1 MSLQRQRKGRRD
13 TVNPKIQEKKF
24 EVWRHGLLDLGKR
37 NRMMNYRK
45 TKRATL
51 QITNPSMNEVFQR
64 LAVKD
69 EAITFKKCIDTSNNQ
84 RMTGFFYLM
93 DKLDAPVELATG
105 EISSDLTLEDMN
117 RTLKQ
122 LRAKSRASL
131 EEQGI
136 NTLYLSC
143 GFLEWRQKPTEAPI
157 LSPLVLIPV
166 TLEIGSI
173 LEPYKVKRLDEDI
186 VVNPTLEYVLRSDYN
201 IILPE
206 FNSAEDDILEYLHSI
221 QNTVSESG
229 WRVLHE
235 ANLGLLSFLK
245 IVMYKDLDKYKERI
259 FANPVIQ
266 AFCGD
271 PSALPD
277 VKDEWKNYEH
287 DETSPIN
294 TFQVVNADASQQD
307 AILLSKEG
315 VSFVLQ
321 GPPGTGK
328 SQTITNIIAEGLA
341 DGKKILF
348 VSEKMAALSVVYRR
362 LQEVNLAGYCL
373 SLHNYK
379 AQKKQVI
386 MDLVNTLDAPKK
398 KLKAG
403 VSDFLTDLEEEREK
417 LNLYPRE
424 LYRKREPL
432 NMTLFEAIT
441 ELIPLENVPF
451 YRVTEDAL
459 DVQEKDYKRRL
470 SLLKKYRDFAK
481 HYEGDILENPWMGT
495 SISMVT
501 YDLEDRVSNTVNA
514 LSPVLLGISV
524 IVDCINQDYDLKKV
538 WTWSSFE
545 EFINHLDNY
554 CLFKEIAD
562 KINEYYSARVAENVS
577 PDYIAVLDIR
587 YDQVMQ
593 QVSDQQLSAERVDN
607 EEERAQF
614 IKGIDQW
621 ESEVRHFDTWMSDIN
636 KLFDM
641 DFQASKEGVQELT
654 EFTKLLLTCDI
665 YETHWYEPGNY
676 EKDGSLIAKA
686 KEEMDRINEA
696 RKEQYTFLFSNILA
710 SDKITYLHKSITETA
725 GFYMDHY
732 AEANRLATEFRSAI
746 KALKDNG
753 IAIDHVENTI
763 TIENTLAECRKD
775 KQQVESAEAFLKS
788 ILQAFDYNIPI
799 DLSGL
804 NRAEELFQI
813 LTLDNRVLK
822 QWIISD
828 NYAHLIQTEA
838 ELKKSADQLA
848 EIKKAL
854 DDEWTADIYSMDASG
869 MLGRFRT
876 DYKSFFKRLGGTYKQ
891 DKRTLAAAK
900 KNLIGKLEDDSCVHM
915 LEQLQNYNNT
925 ISLFHELEEEAR
937 RLFDDYFN
945 GLSTNWGV
953 LEHCLE
959 EGRIA
964 NNYYLQYG
972 MSETLIDICC
982 EAPKERKA
990 LMIGEQSVSQ
1000 ICEQGIISKLIGN
1013 IEKFSYQNLTFLHT
1027 QLDSQTECL
1036 ENVIG
1041 NCRTV
1046 EAFIF
1051 DEIEH
1056 CLTGIRDI
1064 GKKYSVNITS
1074 YNMYLGHFCNTAK
1087 MIKTYDELASGI
1099 KCFIPSYY
1107 DGYDTDWEKVH
1118 ESWEQAGIFHEYVTK
1133 HKVSRFIEA
1142 AMLNEKLARNDIE
1155 VGGTTLL
1162 EISEGFGLR
1171 QFAQLFARYS
1181 GKCVDVY
1188 NRIESYRDT
1197 VNQIVNLDCDVQR
1210 VLRDRN
1216 ITKSLEEAMTFLNKY
1231 KSVTAKIS
1239 SLQSQYEKKS
1249 ETVGVPYAD
1258 MTRTDDLPELMED
1271 YINYDEISEHVM
1283 QYMERFD
1290 SMSESAAI
1298 DHLYSVLKADQIQQ
1312 ENDDYNMYKSWFN
1325 GEACDTMDIHTL
1337 AKKVEGCR
1345 SIEALDKWLEYYDIT
1360 KQFEEAGLADYLDYL
1375 RNNPVKAS
1383 RVLPVYKRGFLTKW
1397 FYDTL
1402 EHNNL
1407 TYLIKFQAY
1416 AHENTIQH
1424 FTVQDIRQMKLAQAR
1439 LDEMLSN
1446 RKPSG
1451 INVMS
1456 NAMDEISILR
1466 KEAGKKRN
1474 IMPLRKLFKVI
1485 PALLLKL
1492 KPCFMMSP
1500 LSVSYFLDSDMY
1512 EFDMVIFDEAS
1523 QILPEDAVGVI
1534 YRGKQVIIAGD
1545 TKQMPPT
1552 SFFSSTTKNTDDYDV
1567 DEDDDVYVDIESE
1580 SILDEA
1586 STCLPSCMLSWHYR
1600 SKDESLI
1607 AFSNK
1612 EIYDNKLIT
1621 FPNCRKDTDR
1631 GLQYIYV
1638 PNGYYEGKPK
1648 NCNVNEA
1655 KRCVQLIEEHIKNH
1669 PDRSLGIIAF
1679 SEKQQ
1684 GTIEDAVNEWRL
1696 KNPAYEEFFDEDK
1709 DEPFFVKNLENVQGD
1724 ERDTIIFSICYAKN
1738 KQGKMY
1744 MRFGPLGRV
1753 GGERRLNVAITR
1765 AKYNIKLVGSIYPN
1779 DLPITETT
1787 PLGVQLL
1794 ARYISYAMTNDYDA
1808 PMGTNE
1814 VSTDEVFVDMI
1825 ADFLMESG
1833 YRVRRNIGASQYK
1846 IDIGVI
1852 HPDAPNEFFAGIECD
1867 SENYVLA
1874 RTARDRDVTRKNIMD
1889 KMGWSIYHVWSLAW
1903 YKNPKDSKKELLKF
1917 LEETAEKHFKVKSVQ
1932 HVPDPASEIEML
1944 EESIDAANLT
1954 DAADSTSEVHTL
1966 HFEYYNVCNPMN
1978 SGYVWGDD
1986 NYSNIARR
1994 IRYVMD
2000 SEAPIHKE
2008 LLYRR
2013 LAVIFGR
2020 QKATAPV
2027 VRTID
2032 DCIASRLNNEL
2043 ILDGDFWY
2051 LRNQDRSKIVARVP
2065 MREDDKR
2072 ALDQICPEEIQDAMK
2087 AILKLAYG
2095 LTLEDLI
2102 AETARQFGFQR
2113 TGPKMRTILESNY
2126 ETLFLAGT
2134 IKNSDG
2140 KIYLTEGV

>member
-1 MSLQRQRKGRRD
+1 M
-13 TVNPKIQEKKF
+13 NPKIQEKKF

-51 QITNPSMNEVFQR
+51 QIANPSMNELFQR
-64 LAVKD
+64 LVVND
-69 EAITFKKCIDTSNNQ
+69 ESIAFKKRIDTSNNQ

-93 DKLDAPVELATG
+93 DKLDASVELATG

-117 RTLKQ
+117 RTLRQ
-122 LRAKSRASL
+122 LRAKSKASL

-166 TLEIGSI
+166 TLEISSI
-173 LEPYKVKRLDEDI
+173 LEPYKLKRMDEDI

-201 IILPE
+201 VILPE
-206 FNSAEDDILEYLHSI
+206 FNSADDDLLEYLQSI
-221 QNTVSESG
+221 QNAVSQSG
-229 WRVLHE
+229 WRVVCE

-245 IVMYKDLDKYKERI
+245 IVMYKDLDKYKDRI
-259 FANPVIQ
+259 FANPVVQ

-271 PSALPD
+271 PSALPE
-277 VKDEWKNYEH
+277 VKDEWKDYEH
-287 DETSPIN
+287 DKTSPIN

-386 MDLVNTLDAPKK
+386 NDLVSTLDAPKK

-403 VSDFLTDLEEEREK
+403 VSDFLSDLEEEREK
-417 LNLYPRE
+417 LNVYHRE

-432 NMTLFEAIT
+432 NMTLYEAIT
-441 ELIPLENVPF
+441 ELTPLENVPF
-451 YRVTEDAL
+451 YRITEDTL
-459 DVQEKDYKRRL
+459 DIQEKDYKRRL
-470 SLLKKYRDFAK
+470 SLLKKYRDFAN
-481 HYEGDILENPWMGT
+481 HYKGDILENPWQGT

-501 YDLEDRVSNTVNA
+501 YDLEDRVSKTVNA
-514 LSPVLLGISV
+514 LSPVLFGISV
-524 IVDCINQDYDLKKV
+524 IVDCINQDFDSKKV

-545 EFINHLDNY
+545 EFINHLNEY
-554 CLFKEIAD
+554 RLFKEIAE
-562 KINEYYSARVAENVS
+562 KINEYYAARVVENAS
-577 PDYIAVLDIR
+577 LDNISALGIR

-593 QVSDQQLSAERVDN
+593 QLLKQELSAESVDK
-607 EEERAQF
+607 EEDRAQLMES
-614 IKGIDQW
+614 IDQW
-621 ESEVRHFDTWMSDIN
+621 ESEVRRFETWMSDIN
-636 KLFDM
+636 QLLDM
-641 DFQASKEGVQELT
+641 DFQASKKGVEELT
-654 EFTKLLLTCDI
+654 EFAKLLLSCDI
-665 YETHWYEPGNY
+665 YETHWYESGNY

-686 KEEMDRINEA
+686 KEELNRINVA

-710 SDKITYLHKSITETA
+710 TDKNAYLHKSITETA
-725 GFYMDHY
+725 GFYMDHFV
-732 AEANRLATEFRSAI
+732 EANQFAKELSS
-746 KALKDNG
+746 ALKLL
-753 IAIDHVENTI
+753 IDSGI
-763 TIENTLAECRKD
+763 TIDRVVNTVIRENTLSECQKD
-775 KQQVESAEAFLKS
+775 KQQVESAEAFLKY
-788 ILQAFDYNIPI
+788 IQQAFDYNISI
-799 DLSGL
+799 DRSGL
-804 NRAEELFQI
+804 NRAEELLQV
-813 LTLDNRVLK
+813 LNLDNRILR

-828 NYAHLIQTEA
+828 NYAHLIQMEA
-838 ELKKSADQLA
+838 ELKRTADQAA
-848 EIKKAL
+848 ELKRAL
-854 DDEWTADIYSMDASG
+854 DDEWTADIYSMDVSG

-876 DYKSFFKRLGGTYKQ
+876 DYTSFFKRLGGTYKQ

-900 KNLIGKLEDDSCVHM
+900 KNLIGKLDDVSCVHM
-915 LEQLQNYNNT
+915 LEQLQNYNDI
-925 ISLFHELEEEAR
+925 ISSFNALEEEAR

-945 GLSTNWGV
+945 GLSTDWGV
-953 LEHCLE
+953 LERCLE

-964 NNYYLQYG
+964 NNYYLKYG
-972 MSETLIDICC
+972 MSDSLIDICC

-990 LMIGEQSVSQ
+990 HMVGEQPVSQ
-1000 ICEQGIISKLIGN
+1000 ICEQGIISKLIEN
-1013 IEKFSYQNLTFLHT
+1013 TEKYSNQNLTSLHIK
-1027 QLDSQTECL
+1027 LDSQIKYL
-1036 ENVIG
+1036 ENVIS
-1041 NCRTV
+1041 NCRIV

-1056 CLTGIRDI
+1056 CLTSTLDI
-1064 GKKYSVNITS
+1064 GIKDSVNITS
-1074 YNMYLGHFCNTAK
+1074 YYMYLERFCNTAK
-1087 MIKTYDELASGI
+1087 MITTYDELVSTI
-1099 KCFIPSYY
+1099 KSYIPSYY
-1107 DGYDTDWEKVH
+1107 DGYDTDWEKVS
-1118 ESWEQAGIFHEYVTK
+1118 ESWRQAGRYHEYITK
-1133 HKVSRFIEA
+1133 HKVSGFIEA
-1142 AMLNEKLARNDIE
+1142 AMLTEKPARSGIE

-1162 EISEGFGLR
+1162 NISEGYGLR

-1181 GKCVDVY
+1181 GNCVDAY
-1188 NRIESYRDT
+1188 NIIGSLRDT
-1197 VNQIVNLDCDVQR
+1197 VNQVGILNCEVQG
-1210 VLRDRN
+1210 LLPDRN
-1216 ITKSLEEAMTFLNKY
+1216 LTKSLEEAMAFLNKY
-1231 KSVTAKIS
+1231 GFVTAQIS
-1239 SLQSQYEKKS
+1239 SLQCQYEKES

-1258 MTRTDDLPELMED
+1258 VTCTDELFELMDE
-1271 YINYDEISEHVM
+1271 YIDHDEISDQVI
-1283 QYMERFD
+1283 QYMGRFD
-1290 SMSESAAI
+1290 SMSESLAI
-1298 DHLYSVLKADQIQQ
+1298 DYLYSVLEACQIQQ
-1312 ENDDYNMYKSWFN
+1312 ENDNYTMYKSWFN
-1325 GEACDTMDIHTL
+1325 GEICDAMDIHTL

-1345 SIEALDKWLEYYDIT
+1345 SIEALDQWLEYCDIT
-1360 KQFEEAGLADYLDYL
+1360 KQFQEAEMADYLDYL
-1375 RNNPVKAS
+1375 WTNTVKAS
-1383 RVLPVYKRGFLTKW
+1383 RVLPIYKRGFLTKW

-1416 AHENTIQH
+1416 AHEKTIQH
-1424 FTVQDIRQMKLAQAR
+1424 FTVQDIKQMKLAQAR

-1485 PALLLKL
+1485 PTLLLKL

-1512 EFDMVIFDEAS
+1512 DFDMVIFDEAS
-1523 QILPEDAVGVI
+1523 QILPEDAIGAI

-1552 SFFSSTTKNTDDYDV
+1552 SFFSSTSKNTDDYDV

-1621 FPNCRKDTDR
+1621 FPNCRKDIDR

-1655 KRCVQLIEEHIKNH
+1655 KRCVRLVEEHIKNH

-1684 GTIEDAVNEWRL
+1684 GTIEDAINEWRL
-1696 KNPAYEEFFDEDK
+1696 KNPVYEEFFDEDK

-1724 ERDTIIFSICYAKN
+1724 ERDTIIFSICYARN

-1744 MRFGPLGRV
+1744 MRFGPLGRA

-1779 DLPITETT
+1779 DLPITESTS
-1787 PLGVQLL
+1787 LGVQLL
-1794 ARYISYAMTNDYDA
+1794 AHYISYAMSNDYEA

-1833 YRVRRNIGASQYK
+1833 YRVRRNIGTSQYK

-1889 KMGWSIYHVWSLAW
+1889 KMGWNMYHVWSLAW
-1903 YKNPKDSKKELLKF
+1903 YKNPKESKKELLKF
-1917 LEETAEKHFKVKSVQ
+1917 LKEAAEKHFKVKSVQ
-1932 HVPDPASEIEML
+1932 HIPDSTSEIEML
-1944 EESIDAANLT
+1944 EESIDVATMT
-1954 DAADSTSEVHTL
+1954 DATDSTSEVHQL
-1966 HFEYYNVCNPMN
+1966 HFAHYKACNPMD
-1978 SGYVWGDD
+1978 SRYVWGDD

-2000 SEAPIHKE
+2000 FEAPIHKE

-2032 DCIASRLNNEL
+2032 DCIARRLSNEL

-2051 LRNQDRSKIVARVP
+2051 LRKQDRSKIVARVP
-2065 MREDDKR
+2065 LSEDDKR
-2072 ALDQICPEEIQDAMK
+2072 SLDQICPEEIQDAMK

-2113 TGPKMRTILESNY
+2113 TGPKMKTILESNY
-2126 ETLFLAGT
+2126 EALFLAET
-2134 IKNSDG
+2134 IKKSDG